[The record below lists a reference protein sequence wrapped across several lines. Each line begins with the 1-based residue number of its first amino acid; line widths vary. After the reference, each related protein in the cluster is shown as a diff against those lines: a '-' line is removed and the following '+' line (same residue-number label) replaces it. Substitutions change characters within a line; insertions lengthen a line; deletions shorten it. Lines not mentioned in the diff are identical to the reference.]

1 MTTDR
6 RTFMVTSAA
15 ALATAAHV
23 PALAQ
28 SGDAAS
34 RKAKIDAMLQKAADA
49 GDVPGVVAVA
59 TDRNGTIYEGAFGKR
74 VLGQPEAMTA
84 DTVVWIASMTKAV
97 TGAAAMQ
104 LVEQGKL
111 DLDAPAAK
119 IVPDIA
125 KAEVLEGF
133 DDSGQ
138 PRTRKPKREIT
149 LRHLLTHTAGF
160 SYDIWNADIAK
171 YMEAKKIPGIIS
183 CQNVAL
189 TTPLLFDPGE
199 KWDYGINIDWAGK
212 MVEAVSGKRL
222 GAYMAEN
229 LFTPLGMTSTAFKI
243 TPDMRA
249 RLAKIHQRDDKDAFT
264 PLMDLEIPQEPE
276 FEMGGGGLYS
286 TAGDYLRFVRMILN
300 RGKAGSAQVLKP
312 ETVDLMSKNNMGNIR
327 VRSAEDGSAAAV
339 ERRGILSRRRQELG
353 FELPDQRG
361 KGPDRTPRRR
371 PDVGGARQLL
381 LLDRPRHRHRRGVS
395 DAGAPLRRQEI
406 PAALLRVRKGV
417 LCVGWRARCARICD
431 CHAEFRAE
439 RNKKGLGA
447 ADATLGPGSL
457 AFALRPG

>member
-6 RTFMVTSAA
+6 RTFLMTSAA
-15 ALATAAHV
+15 ALATAAHA
-23 PALAQ
+23 PAFAQ
-28 SGDAAS
+28 AADAA
-34 RKAKIDAMLQKAADA
+34 RKAKIDAMLQKAADS
-49 GDVPGVVAVA
+49 GDVPGVVATA
-59 TDRNGTIYEGAFGKR
+59 TDRNGTIYEGAFGRR
-74 VLGQPEAMTA
+74 VLGQPAPMTA
-84 DTVVWIASMTKAV
+84 DTVAWIASMTKAV

-133 DDSGQ
+133 DAGGQ
-138 PRTRKPKREIT
+138 PRLRKPKREIT

-160 SYDIWNADIAK
+160 SYDIWNADIGK
-171 YMEAKKIPGIIS
+171 YMEVKKVPGIIT
-183 CQNVAL
+183 CQNAAL
-189 TTPLLFDPGE
+189 TTPLLFDPGD

-229 LFTPLGMTSTAFKI
+229 LFAPLGMTSTAFKI

-300 RGKAGSAQVLKP
+300 QGKAGSTQVLKA
-312 ETVDLMSKNNMGNIR
+312 ETVALMSRNNMGANR
-327 VRSAEDGSAAAV
+327 VGLLKTAAPP
-339 ERRGILSRRRQELG
+339 LSN
-353 FELPDQRG
+353 D
-361 KGPDRTPRRR
+361 
-371 PDVGGARQLL
+371 
-381 LLDRPRHRHRRGVS
+381 
-395 DAGAPLRRQEI
+395 
-406 PAALLRVRKGV
+406 
-417 LCVGWRARCARICD
+417 
-431 CHAEFRAE
+431 AEFFPGVPKSWGLSFQINEERAPTG
-439 RNKKGLGA
+439 RPSGGLMWAGLANSYYWIDPTNGIGGVYITQVLPFADKK
-447 ADATLGPGSL
+447 SL
-457 AFALRPG
+457 PLYYEFEKAFYA